1 MIAFSIEWYQLP
13 EFTNDQF
20 KSCQSSSITLSD
32 RTNCQGI
39 YSTAIQ
45 SLIIL
50 ALYLFSSQ
58 VSQLSR

>member
-20 KSCQSSSITLSD
+20 KICQSYSITLSD
-32 RTNCQGI
+32 RTTCQDI
-39 YSTAIQ
+39 YSTTVQ

-50 ALYLFSSQ
+50 ALHLFSSQ